1 MKRLFKLLVLLGF
14 TLMLLLYW
22 QALTPAQDSFLSSR
36 VTRLEAENGILRS
49 RIGRLENQ
57 VLRVSSEV
65 GLDYATPSEVDIPQ
79 SAPSSPALLS
89 EDPMFDRLATLAIEL
104 KERIVI
110 LEQQVA
116 DLQTRIPRQ

>member
-1 MKRLFKLLVLLGF
+1 MKRLLRSLILLLLVSV
-14 TLMLLLYW
+14 LLLSW

-65 GLDYATPSEVDIPQ
+65 GLDYAAPAEVDIPQ
-79 SAPSSPALLS
+79 PVPS

-104 KERIVI
+104 KERIVV

-116 DLQTRIPRQ
+116 DLQARVPAQ